1 MWAFGNSDKLSDNDK
16 SNLDDLIIIAAELLY
31 SIKIYEWSV
40 LNSINF
46 ILISLLEL
54 AVSKSPQNNTL
65 RIWLMK
71 ILAKLGLASRFTG
84 VAQNVK
90 GYEDEDF
97 EKLGALK
104 YSHFQAYGTE
114 RELENTCQ
122 RYEKYYSEASI
133 KNKSELVNGFK
144 NRDFEELNGLL

>member
-1 MWAFGNSDKLSDNDK
+1 MKLVNTITQTYLWAFGNSDKLSDNDK

-84 VAQNVK
+84 VA
-90 GYEDEDF
+90 
-97 EKLGALK
+97 
-104 YSHFQAYGTE
+104 
-114 RELENTCQ
+114 
-122 RYEKYYSEASI
+122 
-133 KNKSELVNGFK
+133 
-144 NRDFEELNGLL
+144 